1 MEGRAGEGAHVAGKI
16 RVPGSAQAPSVPLN
30 ISPSVVRS
38 TTEGGKQEANGG
50 KLAFIRAVQAF
61 TCHGAAVPPPIS
73 IQLTFTSHTGS
84 LFLSLYA
91 PRYCLAASAG
101 FGRQFAK
108 LRALS
113 RLRRRYD
120 SRKKRILLSPVSFPT
135 PPPCG
140 RDWLPWYECSAG
152 TPPDRPPACRPQS
165 AA

>member
-1 MEGRAGEGAHVAGKI
+1 MHLSTITNRCAE
-16 RVPGSAQAPSVPLN
+16 VPQLLN
-30 ISPSVVRS
+30 TPPWHADFNRRGLAKPDH
-38 TTEGGKQEANGG
+38 GGKQETNGG

-61 TCHGAAVPPPIS
+61 TCHGAAVPPPIL

-91 PRYCLAASAG
+91 PRYCLTASAG

-140 RDWLPWYECSAG
+140 QDWLPWCECSAG
-152 TPPDRPPACRPQS
+152 TPPDRPPSCRPQS